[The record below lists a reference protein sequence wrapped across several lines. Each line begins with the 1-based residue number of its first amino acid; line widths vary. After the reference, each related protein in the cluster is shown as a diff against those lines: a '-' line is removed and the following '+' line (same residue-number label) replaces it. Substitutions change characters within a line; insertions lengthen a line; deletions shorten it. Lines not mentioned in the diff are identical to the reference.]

1 MTQFS
6 ASVYLFIE
14 ISPDDPSP
22 IEEYIS
28 GQTTFRLSYA
38 CTSAYYFTFFLDAT
52 YPYPTDYNIT
62 AYLGKEFRNTLNF

>member
-1 MTQFS
+1 VTQFS
-6 ASVYLFIE
+6 SGVNLNIG

-22 IEEYIS
+22 IEEFFYR
-28 GQTTFRLSYA
+28 QATFRILYA

-52 YPYPTDYNIT
+52 YPYPIDYNIT